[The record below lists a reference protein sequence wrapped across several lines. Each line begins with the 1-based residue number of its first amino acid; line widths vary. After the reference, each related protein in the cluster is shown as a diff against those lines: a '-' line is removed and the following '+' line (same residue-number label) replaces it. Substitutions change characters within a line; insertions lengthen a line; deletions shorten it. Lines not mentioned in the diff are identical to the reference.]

1 MNRLIVTLAL
11 GLATVACG
19 ARAETAPA
27 KFEGRWQGVI
37 GIPERPVDA
46 TVDIARNA
54 KGDWIG
60 STDLP
65 QLQMRGAALGAFTLE
80 GGELNATL
88 TDALAGPG
96 ENKASYQL
104 HFGDDGLLHGEFH
117 QGGWRT
123 SIVLARIGD
132 AQVQL
137 PRPRGVVPKSVEGTW
152 VGDFVGSGGYTRH
165 VTMVFSTPDGNGSQA
180 TFHVEG
186 KRTTDIPVSWLG
198 WNDGFL
204 QMESPISVG
213 YEGKLSADGKRFT
226 GTCTV
231 AGSDYS
237 LNLERA
243 K

>member
-1 MNRLIVTLAL
+1 MKRTLVALAL
-11 GLATVACG
+11 GLATIAC
-19 ARAETAPA
+19 AAHAETAPA

-46 TVDIARNA
+46 TVDLARDA
-54 KGDWIG
+54 KGVWVG

-65 QLQMRGAALGAFTLE
+65 QLKTRGAALGAFKLE
-80 GGELNATL
+80 GGELVATL

-104 HFGDDGLLHGEFH
+104 HFGEDGLLHGEFH

-123 SIVLARIGD
+123 SIALARVGD
-132 AQVQL
+132 AAVQL
-137 PRPRGVVPKSVEGTW
+137 PRPRGTMPKSTEGTW
-152 VGDFVGSGGYTRH
+152 TGDFIGSGGYVRH
-165 VTMVFSTPDGNGSQA
+165 VTMVFSNPDKNGTQA

-198 WNDGFL
+198 YSDGFL
-204 QMESPISVG
+204 QMESPINVG
-213 YEGKLSADGKRFT
+213 YEGRLSADGKHFN
-226 GTCTV
+226 GLCNV
-231 AGSDYS
+231 AGTEYP